1 MQHKQIHTHHPSA
14 LTRLPAIMLQ
24 TLSSVII
31 TALFCTILFYRRANS
46 ELPLMQTSLLNS
58 NDIKLILVLI
68 CGCMLFA
75 LVPSLLAAV
84 FCSYF
89 VWRLPRFLLS
99 AAAAAAAAIIAFSVA
114 LLQNW
119 LFSWPLDWIPIL
131 FNALAA
137 AISALCVSRLQQQA
151 QKK

>member
-1 MQHKQIHTHHPSA
+1 MQHKQIHTHYPSA
-14 LTRLPAIMLQ
+14 LARLPALMLQ

-31 TALFCTILFYRRANS
+31 TALFCTILFYWRANS

-75 LVPSLLAAV
+75 LFPSLLAAV
-84 FCSYF
+84 FCSCF
-89 VWRLPRFLLS
+89 VRRLPRFLLG
-99 AAAAAAAAIIAFSVA
+99 AAAAIIAFSVA

-137 AISALCVSRLQQQA
+137 AISALCVSRLQQLA
-151 QKK
+151 QKNQP

>member
-14 LTRLPAIMLQ
+14 LARLPALMLQ
-24 TLSSVII
+24 TLSSVIV
-31 TALFCTILFYRRANS
+31 TALFCTILFYWRANS

-84 FCSYF
+84 FCSCF
-89 VWRLPRFLLS
+89 VRRLPRFLLG
-99 AAAAAAAAIIAFSVA
+99 AAAAIIAFSVA

-137 AISALCVSRLQQQA
+137 AISALCISRLQQLA
-151 QKK
+151 QKNQP

>member
-14 LTRLPAIMLQ
+14 LARLPALMLQ

-31 TALFCTILFYRRANS
+31 TALFCTILCYWRANS

-75 LVPSLLAAV
+75 LFPSLLAAV
-84 FCSYF
+84 FCSCF
-89 VWRLPRFLLS
+89 VRRLPRFLLG
-99 AAAAAAAAIIAFSVA
+99 AAAAIIAFSVA

-137 AISALCVSRLQQQA
+137 AISALWVSRLQQLA
-151 QKK
+151 QKNQP

>member
-14 LTRLPAIMLQ
+14 LARLPALMLQ

-31 TALFCTILFYRRANS
+31 TALFCTILFYWRANS

-84 FCSYF
+84 FCSCF
-89 VWRLPRFLLS
+89 VRRLPRFLLG
-99 AAAAAAAAIIAFSVA
+99 AAAAIIAFSVA

-151 QKK
+151 QKNQP

>member
-14 LTRLPAIMLQ
+14 LARLPAIMLQ

-31 TALFCTILFYRRANS
+31 TALFCTILFYWRANS
-46 ELPLMQTSLLNS
+46 ELPLMQISLLNF

-89 VWRLPRFLLS
+89 IWRLPRFLLS
-99 AAAAAAAAIIAFSVA
+99 AAAAAAIIAFSVA

-137 AISALCVSRLQQQA
+137 AISALCISRLQQQA

>member
-1 MQHKQIHTHHPSA
+1 MQHRQIHTHHPSA
-14 LTRLPAIMLQ
+14 LARLPALMLQ
-24 TLSSVII
+24 TLSSVIV
-31 TALFCTILFYRRANS
+31 TALFCTILFYWRANS

-84 FCSYF
+84 FCSCC
-89 VWRLPRFLLS
+89 VRRLPRFLLG
-99 AAAAAAAAIIAFSVA
+99 AAAAIIAFSVA

-137 AISALCVSRLQQQA
+137 TISALCVNRLQQ
-151 QKK
+151 